1 MAPDGAPRAAGAA
14 WAAVVV
20 NYNAGPALADC
31 VASLL
36 AQEPSP
42 ELVVV
47 DNASTDGS
55 VERLRQAH
63 PGVRVVR
70 SGGNLGYARAANLG
84 IAATDAPV
92 VAVLNPDTVL
102 RPGVG
107 RAVTARFA
115 AEGDLGALGPRLH
128 NPDGSVYPSARRV
141 PSVVDAV
148 GHGLLFFVWPDNPFT
163 RRYREV
169 DADPDRRR
177 YVDWVSGAAI
187 WLRRAALDAV
197 GGWDERYFMYVE
209 DVDLCWRLRRAGWR
223 VAYEPAGA
231 VEHLLGV
238 STAGR
243 PYRMIAEHHR
253 SLLRFASVRFTGP
266 RRALLGPAAA
276 FLAARGA
283 LAMAHHRFAST
294 RAHPRTSGPSTGA
307 NRSGARSAP
316 EWER

>member
-1 MAPDGAPRAAGAA
+1 VADGPERQVKLP

-20 NYNAGPALADC
+20 NYNAGAALTGC
-31 VASLL
+31 VASVV
-36 AQEPSP
+36 AQEPPP
-42 ELVVV
+42 ELVVI

-55 VERLRQAH
+55 IDRLRLAH
-63 PGVRVVR
+63 PDVRVVR

-92 VAVLNPDTVL
+92 IAVLNPDTVL
-102 RPGVG
+102 APGVG
-107 RAVTARFA
+107 AALSARFA
-115 AEGDLGALGPRLH
+115 ADPELGAAGPRLH
-128 NPDGSVYPSARRV
+128 NTDGTVYPSARRI

-148 GHGLLFFVWPDNPFT
+148 GHGLLFFVWRDNPFT
-163 RRYREV
+163 RRYRETG
-169 DADPDRRR
+169 ADPDRPRD
-177 YVDWVSGAAI
+177 VDWVSGAAV
-187 WLRRAALDAV
+187 WLRRSALDGV

-223 VAYEPAGA
+223 VAYEPAGG

-238 STAGR
+238 STANR

-253 SLLRFASVRFTGP
+253 SLLRFASARFTGL

-283 LAMAHHRFAST
+283 LAMAHHGLAAR
-294 RAHPRTSGPSTGA
+294 RARRPG
-307 NRSGARSAP
+307 
-316 EWER
+316 